1 MNCDTIVV
9 NMDFNGHPIER
20 FLEKSFEV
28 TKQRKLSSNFLYLMV
43 TPAYTPSSLN
53 DDSL

>member
-20 FLEKSFEV
+20 YLEKSFEV
-28 TKQRKLSSNFLYLMV
+28 TKQRKLSSTSDGKKIESM
-43 TPAYTPSSLN
+43 
-53 DDSL
+53 